1 MPRSKPDSV
10 FSLYQSQT
18 QSTIPD
24 LVKNDDFIVFLALL
38 FIKPK
43 ISLLFNEKG
52 MLRGKS
58 TKF

>member
-1 MPRSKPDSV
+1 MPRSEPDSV

-38 FIKPK
+38 FIKLK